1 MKQLKVHLYV
11 LSKGALARRH
21 ADALATGAFEESFG
35 RQRKMSAPLADPP
48 LARALTGHRFE
59 DAVLDAIGTTDRIH
73 RIGVGARSLTM
84 VYHKR

>member
-21 ADALATGAFEESFG
+21 AQALATGALEEAFG
-35 RQRKMSAPLADPP
+35 RQRKVSAPLADPP
-48 LARALTGHRFE
+48 LARPLTGHGFE

-73 RIGVGARSLTM
+73 RMAV
-84 VYHKR
+84 